1 MAINFFRS
9 VALDLTT
16 STETLY
22 TTPAGFTG
30 IILMVQVTNI
40 SNSTAST
47 RFGVLRESQETNLA
61 FDFEI
66 PPQDSAG
73 LLTGKLVVE
82 SGGSLFG
89 SASQNNQLQMVI
101 SVLES
106 QD

>member
-16 STETLY
+16 STEVLY

-30 IILMVQVTNI
+30 IVLMAQVTNI
-40 SNSTAST
+40 SGSTASI

-66 PPQDSAG
+66 PSQDSAG
-73 LLTGKLVVE
+73 MLTGKLVLE
-82 SGGSLFG
+82 SGESLFG
-89 SASQNNQLQMVI
+89 SASSNNQLQMVLSI
-101 SVLES
+101 LES
-106 QD
+106 QN

>member
-30 IILMVQVTNI
+30 IVLMAQVTNI
-40 SNSTAST
+40 SGSASTT

-66 PPQDSAG
+66 PAQDNAG
-73 LLTGKLVVE
+73 LLTGKLVLE
-82 SGGSLFG
+82 SGEALFG
-89 SASQNNQLQMVI
+89 SASGNSQLQIVLSI
-101 SVLES
+101 LES
-106 QD
+106 QN

>member
-22 TTPAGFTG
+22 TTPLGFTG
-30 IILMVQVTNI
+30 IVLMAQVTNI
-40 SNSTAST
+40 SGATAST
-47 RFGVLRESQETNLA
+47 RFGVLRESQETNLT

-73 LLTGKLVVE
+73 LLTGKLVLE
-82 SGGSLFG
+82 SGESLYG
-89 SASQNNQLQMVI
+89 SASSNNRLQLVLSI
-101 SVLES
+101 LES
-106 QD
+106 QN